1 MQINKYS
8 LKKKI
13 IIGPIIFLA
22 IIGSIVFFIITPSVN
37 NIKHIK
43 EEVEMQRID
52 LEKKYIKGQSLKQL
66 KENLKKIK
74 PELEML
80 NNAFIIKGDELGF
93 ITTLENFAHKNN
105 IEQRINI
112 DAFKNLDESQSM
124 QKIPL
129 NLSLKGKFTNLISY
143 LIDLESSHYYI
154 NINSLEIPSAS
165 AKSFIANKNSGD
177 DNSVS
182 MAILANIYWVNK

>member
-13 IIGPIIFLA
+13 IVGPIIFLA
-22 IIGSIVFFIITPSVN
+22 IIGSIVFFIIMPSVN
-37 NIKHIK
+37 SIKHIK

-74 PELEML
+74 PELETL
-80 NNAFIIKGDELGF
+80 NNAFIIKGNELGF
-93 ITTLENFAHKNN
+93 ITTLEN
-105 IEQRINI
+105 
-112 DAFKNLDESQSM
+112 AFKNLDESQAL

-129 NLSLKGKFTNLISY
+129 NLSLKGNFTNLINY
-143 LIDLESSHYYI
+143 LLDIESSHYYI
-154 NINSLEIPSAS
+154 NIDSLEIPSAS
-165 AKSFIANKNSGD
+165 AKSFISNKNSAD

-182 MAILANIYWVNK
+182 MAISANIYWINE